1 MSHHGTQT
9 RAGGSEFRSTST
21 KSRRGNVRACDLRAR
36 KRASLLPGSRR
47 LVSLA
52 KSPTSGS
59 VRDPASKPKISR
71 EESQANSWPPHL
83 HTRAHAPARTCTH
96 HIHSSINNKMKLQ
109 KPVTPRLMH
118 PPHAR
123 NLLVSH
129 PGVDLCRHRRTL
141 SYPPC
146 LHNQGNG
153 TREPETQTWKPM
165 L

>member
-1 MSHHGTQT
+1 MSHRGTQT
-9 RAGGSEFRSTST
+9 SAGSSEFRSTPT
-21 KSRRGNVRACDLRAR
+21 KSMRGDVRACDLRAG
-36 KRASLLPGSRR
+36 KRVSLLLGSWW

-59 VRDPASKPKISR
+59 VRDPASKPKISG
-71 EESQANSWPPHL
+71 EESQVDPWPPHL
-83 HTRAHAPARTCTH
+83 HTRARAPTCTCAH

-118 PPHAR
+118 PPHSR

-129 PGVDLCRHRRTL
+129 PSLDLCRHRRTL
-141 SYPPC
+141 SYFPYP
-146 LHNQGNG
+146 HNQGNG